1 MHVGTMNNN
10 LATMC
15 NELVMI

>member
-1 MHVGTMNNN
+1 MNNN

-15 NELVMI
+15 NELVRTWF